1 MSQAIKNIYLIE
13 DNKRMQETLAETI
26 KSNIQFNLIIGSVA
40 NLNDFGQEKPH
51 LILFDIDQQIEKP
64 IESLRNIL
72 NVVPN
77 ALVVAT
83 SRWMD
88 ETLEKQMHKFGFTAG
103 LLKPF
108 DNATFVKLVSTL
120 EHSETR
126 SHSRAQA
133 ISFFSPKGKSGK
145 TTLIVNLALAIAER
159 TGKHVGIIDSDIMFA
174 DTSVFVNIE
183 PKSTLAEVVRDID
196 FVTPT
201 VLANY
206 FEEVTPLVKVLCGI
220 RRPEQ
225 ATVVSAKDISYIINM
240 ARESFDY
247 LLIDTPSGF
256 NPISIAASESS
267 DQTYIMA
274 MQNSTFATED
284 LKRTLDIFTSL
295 DNWQERV
302 KLIMTRINSIN
313 PQVQSEL
320 DQAVGYPVFLIPNEY
335 MLVSDAANKG
345 RMAKDIRRDSALTQ
359 QINQLAAAICQA
371 K

>member
-13 DNKRMQETLAETI
+13 DNKRMQETLAEAI
-26 KSNIQFNLIIGSVA
+26 LENGQFALACGTVA
-40 NLNDFGQEKPH
+40 DLGTLGQEKPH
-51 LILFDIDQQIEKP
+51 LVLFDIDQQVEKP
-64 IESLRNIL
+64 IESLRNIVNIL
-72 NVVPN
+72 PN
-77 ALVVAT
+77 AVVVAT

-88 ETLEKQMHKFGFTAG
+88 ETLEKQMNKIGFTAG

-108 DNATFVKLVSTL
+108 DSSALFKLVSEL
-120 EHSETR
+120 ENKVKSH
-126 SHSRAQA
+126 HSRAQA

-159 TGKHVGIIDSDIMFA
+159 TGKNVGIIDADIMFA

-183 PKSTLAEVVRDID
+183 PQSTLAEVVRDID
-196 FVTPT
+196 FVTPA
-201 VLANY
+201 VLTNY
-206 FEEVTPLVKVLCGI
+206 FEEVNDQVKVLCGI

-225 ATVVSAKDISYIINM
+225 ATVVTAKDISYIINM

-247 LLIDTPSGF
+247 LLIDTPAGF
-256 NPISIAASESS
+256 NPISIAASEAG
-267 DQTYIMA
+267 DQTYIVA

-284 LKRTLDIFTSL
+284 LKRALDIFTSL

-302 KLIMTRINSIN
+302 KLIMTRINNIN
-313 PQVQSEL
+313 AQVQNEL
-320 DQAVGYPVFLIPNEY
+320 NQAVGYPVFLIPNEY
-335 MLVSDAANKG
+335 MLVSAAANKG